1 MLLELYI
8 CVLRLI
14 NLMVYI
20 TETLLSTT
28 TYSIFLCLREIP
40 MWQFVVVVVQSLSH
54 VRLFSTPWTAE
65 RQASLSFTISWCL
78 LNSWLLSRWYH
89 LTISSSVVRFSSLLQ
104 SLPASGIFPMSR
116 LFASGGQ
123 RIELQLQLSPSNE
136 YSGLISFKIDWFDL
150 LAV

>member
-54 VRLFSTPWTAE
+54 VRLFSTQWTAE

-78 LNSWLLSRWYH
+78 LKLMAIESVIPFNHLILCRPLL
-89 LTISSSVVRFSSLLQ
+89 LPPSVFTSIRDF
-104 SLPASGIFPMSR
+104 
-116 LFASGGQ
+116 
-123 RIELQLQLSPSNE
+123 SNE
-136 YSGLISFKIDWFDL
+136 PTLCIRWSKN
-150 LAV
+150 

>member
-1 MLLELYI
+1 MITIYIFEYILLELYI

-14 NLMVYI
+14 NLVVYI

-78 LNSWLLSRWYH
+78 LKLMSIESVMPFTHLVLCRPLLLRPSIFTSIRD
-89 LTISSSVVRFSSLLQ
+89 FSSEPTLCIRW
-104 SLPASGIFPMSR
+104 SK
-116 LFASGGQ
+116 
-123 RIELQLQLSPSNE
+123 N
-136 YSGLISFKIDWFDL
+136 
-150 LAV
+150 